1 MLLNLGHTF
10 AHALE
15 NELNYKI
22 RHGEAVSV
30 GMLMAMRLSY
40 NLGYSIEKD
49 FILLENH
56 LKRSKLP
63 TTLKNL
69 CNKKKWL
76 SKSILKKMQTDKKSY
91 KGNIQFILCKGIGG
105 AFIKTN
111 IDEKI
116 IEKTIKEFLF

>member
-30 GMLMAMRLSY
+30 GLLMAMKLSY
-40 NLGYSIEKD
+40 NLGYATKND
-49 FILLENH
+49 FNLLENH

-63 TTLKNL
+63 IKLKDL
-69 CNKKKWL
+69 SNKKKWL
-76 SKSILKKMQTDKKSY
+76 SKNILKKMQTDKKSY
-91 KGNIQFILCKGIGG
+91 KGNIHFILCKGIGA
-105 AFIKTN
+105 AFIKKN
-111 IDEKI
+111 ID
-116 IEKTIKEFLF
+116 KTIVKKTIEEFII

>member
-30 GMLMAMRLSY
+30 GMLMAMKLSC
-40 NLGYSIEKD
+40 NLGYSTKKD
-49 FILLENH
+49 YNLLENH

-63 TTLKNL
+63 VKLKDL
-69 CNKKKWL
+69 SNKKKWQ
-76 SKSILKKMQTDKKSY
+76 SKNLLKIMQTDKKSY
-91 KGNIQFILCKGIGG
+91 KGKLQFILCKGIGD
-105 AFIKTN
+105 AFIKKD
-111 IDEKI
+111 IDRI
-116 IEKTIKEFLF
+116 IIKKTIEEFLT